1 MKTED
6 IKLLEEFQQW
16 FKDKTEKRDPYASP
30 IVDALAG
37 ITRVGELLRIVQA
50 QVDAIKPIAD
60 YANRQ
65 ADMAQIRLLKQGD
78 LYDDTYWQPVLDK
91 IRFELL
97 QIAAIKGTEL
107 KRSLLYD
114 GHNELLRLV
123 EEQKKALERV
133 RNLTGFHVP
142 LSPPIRKAV
151 WQSDIEAAIK
161 GDKL

>member
-1 MKTED
+1 
-6 IKLLEEFQQW
+6 
-16 FKDKTEKRDPYASP
+16 
-30 IVDALAG
+30 
-37 ITRVGELLRIVQA
+37 
-50 QVDAIKPIAD
+50 
-60 YANRQ
+60 
-65 ADMAQIRLLKQGD
+65 MAQIRLLKQGD